1 MSLYPSPPHPRKNF
15 STLFSRRGG
24 NIKHDAT
31 KLLEE
36 IIGKTLSDI

>member
-1 MSLYPSPPHPRKNF
+1 MFLNPSPPHPWKNF
-15 STLFSRRGG
+15 STLFSRREG

-36 IIGKTLSDI
+36 MG